1 MFISNKNYLLLVI
14 KIIYLCTRKNIL
26 LIMIQQVVLQK
37 VIETQKKKMFRFGT
51 GLQRDI
57 LPKIPALLSH
67 ALIVTGIRRCG
78 KSTLLQQI
86 LETDKSKKL
95 FLSFEDPRLFN
106 FEISDFEILDT
117 IIENSKSETLFFD
130 EIQVIDGWELYVRQ
144 KLDEGF
150 RVAVTGSNASM
161 LSRELGTKLTGRHI
175 SRELFPFSYS
185 EFLRYKN
192 LQADENSLQK
202 YMNTGGFPE
211 FIKSNNTG
219 ILTVLF
225 HDILNRDI
233 IVRHGIRD
241 ARSLKN
247 LAVYLV
253 SNVGNLVTA
262 GKLQQ
267 HLNIKAAATILDYF
281 SFLEDAYLVYFMP
294 KFSYSLKVQ
303 MVNPRKVYAI
313 DPGIIKVA
321 SVAFT
326 ENKGHFLENL
336 IYLELRRQGKEL
348 YYFNENKAECDF
360 VVMKNGKIEQVI
372 QVCNELSPE
381 NREREIRG
389 LTEAMDFFKTENGL
403 IISFNQQD
411 ALMHNGKR
419 IEVLPAWKFL
429 S

>member
-1 MFISNKNYLLLVI
+1 
-14 KIIYLCTRKNIL
+14 
-26 LIMIQQVVLQK
+26 MIQQAVLQK
-37 VIETQKKKMFRFGT
+37 IIDTQKKKMFRLGT
-51 GLQRDI
+51 GFQREI
-57 LPKIPALLSH
+57 LPNIPALQSH

-78 KSTLLQQI
+78 KSTLLQQM
-86 LETDKSKKL
+86 LETDDSKKL
-95 FLSFEDPRLFN
+95 FLSFEDPRLFS
-106 FEISDFEILDT
+106 FEISDFEILDS

-161 LSRELGTKLTGRHI
+161 LSLELGTKLTGRHI
-175 SRELFPFSYS
+175 SKELFPFSYS
-185 EFLRYKN
+185 EYLGFKN
-192 LQADENSLQK
+192 LQADEKSLQK
-202 YMNTGGFPE
+202 YMSTGGFPE
-211 FIKSNNTG
+211 FIKTNNTD
-219 ILTVLF
+219 ILTELF

-262 GKLQQ
+262 SKLQQ
-267 HLNIKAAATILDYF
+267 PLNIKSAATVLDYF
-281 SFLEDAYLVYFMP
+281 SFLEDAYLVNFMP

-303 MVNPRKVYAI
+303 IVNPRKIYAI
-313 DPGIIKVA
+313 DPGIINVA
-321 SVAFT
+321 SIAFT
-326 ENKGHFLENL
+326 ENKGHLLENL
-336 IYLELRRQGKEL
+336 IYWELRRQGKEL

-360 VVMKNGKIEQVI
+360 VVMKNEKLEQVI
-372 QVCNELSPE
+372 QVCYELLPE

-389 LTEAMDFFKTENGL
+389 LTDAMDFFKTDNGL

-411 ALMHNGKR
+411 AFMHNGKR
-419 IEVLPAWKFL
+419 IEILPAWKFL
-429 S
+429 TKENAST